1 MRAFMKPILA
11 VTVGAASLAFGASAS
26 AAADGARYSNPNAID
41 LTVTVDF
48 AEIVKLDQPVSTVII
63 GNSGVLDANLANPE
77 MMVLTGKA
85 AGVTNLFL
93 VNGDHTIEY
102 LVEVVSSRRKL
113 TTVHQGAKIQT
124 YQCGVDCRPVLSIG
138 DSPEHFDAAKS
149 QIDSRSKFSEIEGKG
164 PAPLVN
170 HPMLNQ

>member
-1 MRAFMKPILA
+1 MLAFLKPILA
-11 VTVGAASLAFGASAS
+11 VTAGAMTLSSSF
-26 AAADGARYSNPNAID
+26 AADGERYRNPNAID

-48 AEIVKLDQPVSTVII
+48 AEVVQLDQPATTIII
-63 GNSGVLDANLANPE
+63 GNSGILDANIADAG

-85 AGVTNLFL
+85 TGVTNLVL
-93 VNGDHTIEY
+93 VNGEHTVEY
-102 LVEVVSSRRKL
+102 LVEVVPSRRKL

-138 DSPEHFDAAKS
+138 DSQEHFEAAKS
-149 QIDSRSKFSEIEGKG
+149 QIDSRNKFSEIEGKG
-164 PAPLVN
+164 AVPLVN